1 VLEDFAQYGRIRRPS
16 LGITSLPIGPDLA
29 QQMGLAADYGVLIQ
43 RVLPGG
49 AAERSGLHGGRQQAY
64 LGNTPIYL
72 GGDLIIAIDGRQV
85 TSAQDLS
92 QIMDEHKTGDK
103 VTVTFLRGQ
112 RKMSAQVTLE
122 EAGTRTA

>member
-1 VLEDFAQYGRIRRPS
+1 MR
-16 LGITSLPIGPDLA
+16 
-29 QQMGLAADYGVLIQ
+29 
-43 RVLPGG
+43 GG
-49 AAERSGLHGGRQQAY
+49 KQQAY

-85 TSAQDLS
+85 TNQMDMA
-92 QIMDEHKTGDK
+92 QIMDEHKAGDT

-112 RKMSAQVTLE
+112 QKMSVKLTLE